1 MQAQMTF
8 RTTIIILLVAS
19 LYSCN
24 NTKRDDKEFE
34 EQANKDIQLL
44 DTTTLRAL
52 QNWDYG
58 QRGKTQF
65 WSKLSGDS
73 SLYNCSFYPSVDTP
87 KLIIYQV
94 DNFLKDFKSDLK
106 VHTTYYKIQFTKIGD
121 TTLNLIGTDNHGQDI
136 LLASNLSLLKIFPE
150 QNPFDTLSK
159 LTGLKD
165 KLNVIGISHNNKLG
179 GFIQFYF
186 PSGQH
191 ILTYLPD
198 TLLNSNNLNK
208 FWKAEFLKGKQI
220 KHGWNFRKLENP
232 IDGG

>member
-1 MQAQMTF
+1 MTF
-8 RTTIIILLVAS
+8 RTTITILSIAGL

-34 EQANKDIQLL
+34 EQANKNIQLL
-44 DTTTLRAL
+44 DTKAL
-52 QNWDYG
+52 QFLQSWDYN
-58 QRGKTQF
+58 QRGKTTF

-73 SLYNCSFYPSVDTP
+73 SIYNCSFFPSVDTP
-87 KLIIYQV
+87 KITINGF
-94 DNFLKDFKSDLK
+94 DNFFKDFKSDLK
-106 VHTTYYKIQFTKIGD
+106 VDTAFYQIQFTKIGD
-121 TTLNLIGTDNHGQDI
+121 TTLSLTGTDNHGQDK
-136 LLASNLSLLKIFPE
+136 LLANNLSIFKIFPE

-159 LTGLKD
+159 LTVLKD
-165 KLNVIGISHNNKLG
+165 KLNVIGITHNNSLG

-208 FWKAEFLKGKQI
+208 FWKAEFLKGKTL
-220 KHGWNFRKLENP
+220 KPGWNYRKLENP

>member
-1 MQAQMTF
+1 MTF
-8 RTTIIILLVAS
+8 RTTIIILFLAAS

-24 NTKRDDKEFE
+24 NTKRDDKGFE
-34 EQANKDIQLL
+34 EQANKNIQLP
-44 DTTTLRAL
+44 DTTTLQFL
-52 QNWDYG
+52 QSWDYG
-58 QRGKTQF
+58 QRGKAQF

-87 KLIIYQV
+87 KLSIYQV
-94 DNFLKDFKSDLK
+94 DNFIKDFKSDLK
-106 VHTTYYKIQFTKIGD
+106 VGTAYSKIQFTKIAD

-136 LLASNLSLLKIFPE
+136 LLASNLSLLKIFPK

-159 LTGLKD
+159 LTDLKD

-198 TLLNSNNLNK
+198 TLLQSTNFNK
-208 FWKAEFLKGKQI
+208 FWKTEFLKGKTL
-220 KHGWNFRKLENP
+220 KPGWNFRKLEHP

>member
-1 MQAQMTF
+1 MTF
-8 RTTIIILLVAS
+8 RTTIIILSIAGL

-44 DTTTLRAL
+44 DTTAL
-52 QNWDYG
+52 QFLQSWDYS
-58 QRGKTQF
+58 QRGKATF

-73 SLYNCSFYPSVDTP
+73 SIYNCSFYPSADTP
-87 KLIIYQV
+87 KLSIYRI
-94 DNFLKDFKSDLK
+94 DNFFKDFKSDFK
-106 VHTTYYKIQFTKIGD
+106 VDTAYYKIQFTKIGD
-121 TTLNLIGTDNHGQDI
+121 STLSLIGTDNHGQDT
-136 LLASNLSLLKIFPE
+136 LLANNLSFFKIFSE
-150 QNPFDTLSK
+150 QNPFNILSK
-159 LTGLKD
+159 LTELKD

-198 TLLNSNNLNK
+198 TLLNSSNFNK
-208 FWKAEFLKGKQI
+208 FWKTEFLKSKTLNPD
-220 KHGWNFRKLENP
+220 WNFRKLEHP